1 MKEIAA
7 MLLVFACFLCM
18 GMGAADESMAVK
30 DIPEPDRNFKVEVVD
45 ATDTSFTVDHF
56 SVQGLTFI
64 PVEMGRADVALD
76 FAEIKSATFNLQ
88 GEKVRADI
96 SFTGERSNS
105 VNLEPGLTF
114 YGKSQWGNVRLEA
127 ADIRKIDFIE

>member
-1 MKEIAA
+1 MKKLAA
-7 MLLVFACFLCM
+7 LFFVFACLLCM
-18 GMGAADESMAVK
+18 GMGAADETMAVK
-30 DIPEPDRNFKVEVVD
+30 DIPEPDRNFKVEVID
-45 ATDTSFTVDHF
+45 ATDTSFTVERF

-96 SFTGERSNS
+96 SFTGERTNS
-105 VNLEPGLTF
+105 VTLEPGLTF

-127 ADIRKIDFIE
+127 GDIRKIDFIE